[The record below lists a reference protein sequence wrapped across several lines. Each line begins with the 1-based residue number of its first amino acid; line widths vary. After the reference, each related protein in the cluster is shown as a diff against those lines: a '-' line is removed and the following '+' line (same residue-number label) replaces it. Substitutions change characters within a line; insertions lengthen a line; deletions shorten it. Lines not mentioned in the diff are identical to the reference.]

1 MGSGTDGIEWQA
13 FESIL
18 YFFRY
23 GKHRAGKAKADLD
36 KCRCWLFGELEI
48 S

>member
-1 MGSGTDGIEWQA
+1 MESGTDGISWEG

-18 YFFRY
+18 YV
-23 GKHRAGKAKADLD
+23 KHRAGKAKADLD